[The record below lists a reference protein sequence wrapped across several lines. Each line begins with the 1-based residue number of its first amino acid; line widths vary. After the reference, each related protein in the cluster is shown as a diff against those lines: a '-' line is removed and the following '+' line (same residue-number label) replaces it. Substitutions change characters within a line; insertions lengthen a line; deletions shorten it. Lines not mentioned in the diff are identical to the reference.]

1 MTVELKGKVAAITG
15 GARGIGKAI
24 AEAFVAEGMSVAI
37 GDLDLELAQATAKEL
52 GDRAVAFE
60 LDVTVPASMEAFVRS
75 TEQAFGP
82 LDVMVN
88 NAGIMVVGDFLK
100 EDDRA
105 TDLQIDVN
113 VRGVLLGAKAA
124 GRVMADRGQG
134 HIVNIASAAGKVAIA
149 RLVTYAGTKHAV
161 VGITDSLRAELRPHG
176 IQVSAIMPNVVNTR
190 LGAGLGSSMIP
201 SVEPEDVAAD
211 VVRVVRGR
219 RNDAMVPWI
228 LEPIR
233 MLTAGLPSVARD
245 FLTRALGGHDVMAN
259 TDDAVRDAYQAE
271 ALEGQQA
278 RR

>member
-1 MTVELKGKVAAITG
+1 MTVELNGKVAAITG

-52 GDRAVAFE
+52 GDRVVAFE
-60 LDVTVPASMEAFVRS
+60 LDVTVPSSMDAFVRS

-113 VRGVLLGAKAA
+113 VRGVLLGAKSA

-134 HIVNIASAAGKVAIA
+134 HIVNIASAAGKVPIA
-149 RLVTYAGTKHAV
+149 RLVTYVGTKHAV
-161 VGITDSLRAELRPHG
+161 VGISDALRAELRPHG
-176 IQVSAIMPNVVNTR
+176 IQVSSIMPNVVNTR

-201 SVEPEDVAAD
+201 SVEPEDVAAA

-219 RNDAMVPWI
+219 RNEAMVPWI
-228 LEPIR
+228 LEPLR

-271 ALEGQQA
+271 ALQGQKA

>member
-1 MTVELKGKVAAITG
+1 MTVELNGKVAAITG

-37 GDLDLELAQATAKEL
+37 GDLDLELAQATAEEL
-52 GDRAVAFE
+52 GDRVVAFE
-60 LDVTVPASMEAFVRS
+60 LDVTVPSSMDAFVRS

-113 VRGVLLGAKAA
+113 VRGVLLGAKSA

-134 HIVNIASAAGKVAIA
+134 HIVNIASAAGKVPIA
-149 RLVTYAGTKHAV
+149 RLVTYVGTKHAV
-161 VGITDSLRAELRPHG
+161 VGISDALRAELRPHG
-176 IQVSAIMPNVVNTR
+176 IQVSSIMPNVVNTR

-201 SVEPEDVAAD
+201 SVEPEDVAAA

-219 RNDAMVPWI
+219 RNEAMVPWI
-228 LEPIR
+228 LEPLR

-271 ALEGQQA
+271 ALQGQNA

>member
-1 MTVELKGKVAAITG
+1 MTVELNGKVAAITG

-37 GDLDLELAQATAKEL
+37 GDLDLELAQGTAKEL
-52 GDRAVAFE
+52 GDRVVAFE
-60 LDVTVPASMEAFVRS
+60 LDVTVPSSMDAFVRS

-113 VRGVLLGAKAA
+113 VRGVLLGAKSA

-134 HIVNIASAAGKVAIA
+134 HIVNIASAAGKVPIA
-149 RLVTYAGTKHAV
+149 RLVTYVGTKHAV
-161 VGITDSLRAELRPHG
+161 VGISDALRAELRPHG
-176 IQVSAIMPNVVNTR
+176 IQVSSIMPNVVNTR

-201 SVEPEDVAAD
+201 SVEPGDVAAA

-219 RNDAMVPWI
+219 RNEAMVPWI
-228 LEPIR
+228 LEPLR

-271 ALEGQQA
+271 ALQGQKA

>member
-1 MTVELKGKVAAITG
+1 MTVELNGKVAAITG

-37 GDLDLELAQATAKEL
+37 GDLDLELAQATAEEL
-52 GDRAVAFE
+52 GDRVVAFE
-60 LDVTVPASMEAFVRS
+60 LDVTVPSSMDAFVRS

-113 VRGVLLGAKAA
+113 VRGVLLGAKSA

-134 HIVNIASAAGKVAIA
+134 HIVNIASAAGKVPIA
-149 RLVTYAGTKHAV
+149 RLVTYVGTKHAV
-161 VGITDSLRAELRPHG
+161 VGISDALRAELRPNG
-176 IQVSAIMPNVVNTR
+176 IQVSSIMPNVVNTR

-201 SVEPEDVAAD
+201 SVEPEDVAAA

-219 RNDAMVPWI
+219 RNEAMVPWI
-228 LEPIR
+228 LEPLR

-271 ALEGQQA
+271 ALQGQNA

>member
-113 VRGVLLGAKAA
+113 VRGVMHGCRAFLPLL
-124 GRVMADRGQG
+124 RRADRG
-134 HIVNIASAAGKVAIA
+134 HIVNVASMIGLFAAPPPT
-149 RLVTYAGTKHAV
+149 TYTRDHMPSWADPRSQDRSDV
-161 VGITDSLRAELRPHG
+161 VGWDNGRPVPMSQQDDLFRAPAPAPASSRSAPNTPPKLRR
-176 IQVSAIMPNVVNTR
+176 
-190 LGAGLGSSMIP
+190 
-201 SVEPEDVAAD
+201 
-211 VVRVVRGR
+211 
-219 RNDAMVPWI
+219 
-228 LEPIR
+228 
-233 MLTAGLPSVARD
+233 
-245 FLTRALGGHDVMAN
+245 
-259 TDDAVRDAYQAE
+259 
-271 ALEGQQA
+271 
-278 RR
+278 